1 VTDVQTPASPTTAT
15 LKSQRFRL
23 AREDEWKRLERL
35 MDKAERGA
43 IGKLTDEEI
52 LAVPVL
58 YRSTLSALSVAR
70 ETSLDLGLIAYLE
83 TLSARAY
90 FFVYGSRS
98 TLQGRLAGFFASD
111 WPRAVRGLWR
121 ETLISAAMMILGA
134 VAAAWLVGHDP
145 EWFYAFVPA
154 GMTDGRDPGASTET
168 LRATLSGVDDSGGLS
183 AFATFLFTHNAQ
195 IALLAFALGFAFCVP
210 SALLMLYNG
219 ATLGAFFMLFASRG
233 LGFEVGGWLMI
244 HGVTELFAVTLAGA
258 AGLRIGWAV
267 AFPGA
272 RHRLEAAAEAGR
284 SAGTVVAGV
293 VVMLFVAGLL
303 EGFGRQLISD
313 TSARYA
319 IGAVTGVL
327 WGTYFYALRR
337 GVSGG
342 SKAHGR

>member
-1 VTDVQTPASPTTAT
+1 MPASLTAAT
-15 LKSQRFRL
+15 LKSQRFRH
-23 AREDEWKRLERL
+23 AREDQWKRLERL
-35 MDKAERGA
+35 MDKVERGA
-43 IGKLTDEEI
+43 VGKLTDEEI

-70 ETSLDLGLIAYLE
+70 ETSLDRGLIAYLE

-98 TLQGRLAGFFASD
+98 TLQGRLAGFFVTD

-134 VAAAWLVGHDP
+134 LAAAWLVGHDP

-154 GMTDGRDPGASTET
+154 GMSGGRDPGASTET
-168 LRATLSGVDDSGGLS
+168 LRATLSGVEDSGGLS
-183 AFATFLFTHNAQ
+183 TFATFLFTHNAQ

-219 ATLGAFFMLFASRG
+219 ATLGAFVVLFASRG
-233 LGFEVGGWLMI
+233 LGLEVGGWLII

-258 AGLRIGWAV
+258 AGLKIGWAV

-272 RHRLEAAAEAGR
+272 RHRLEAASEAGR
-284 SAGTVVAGV
+284 SAGVVVGGV
-293 VVMLFVAGLL
+293 VVMLFIAGLL

-313 TSARYA
+313 TGARYA
-319 IGAVTGVL
+319 IGIATGVL
-327 WGTYFYALRR
+327 WGTYFYATR
-337 GVSGG
+337 GRALKRSD
-342 SKAHGR
+342 ARGR